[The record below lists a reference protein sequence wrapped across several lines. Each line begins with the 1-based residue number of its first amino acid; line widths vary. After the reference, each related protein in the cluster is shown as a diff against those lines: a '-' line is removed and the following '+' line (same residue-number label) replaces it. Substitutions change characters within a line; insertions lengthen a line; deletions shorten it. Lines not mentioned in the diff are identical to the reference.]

1 MTLKPDPDPETQTVG
16 ERLANPTGPMCGL
29 TPQPA
34 TGPVMGGAI
43 PAAVNWRVYTA
54 LPPASTREV
63 DRAVDLLACL
73 THKPTPLTMD
83 RRAELLALVRDMA
96 IKLADLEVNDDAKAF
111 IRSALALVLE

>member
-1 MTLKPDPDPETQTVG
+1 MTLKPDPDPEIQTVAG
-16 ERLANPTGPMCGL
+16 CLANPTGPMCGL
-29 TPQPA
+29 TRQPQPA

-54 LPPASTREV
+54 LPPASSLPSPH
-63 DRAVDLLACL
+63 DHDA
-73 THKPTPLTMD
+73 LTMD

-96 IKLADLEVNDDAKAF
+96 IKMSDLEVNDDAKAF